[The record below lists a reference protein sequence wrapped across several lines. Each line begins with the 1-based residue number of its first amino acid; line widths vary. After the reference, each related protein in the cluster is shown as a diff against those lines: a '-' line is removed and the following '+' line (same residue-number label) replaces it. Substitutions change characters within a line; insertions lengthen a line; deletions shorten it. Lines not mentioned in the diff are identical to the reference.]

1 MSIAGVTAEVRD
13 GVAELVYDNPARM
26 NAINLAM
33 SQQASDLIDALAQDE
48 RVRLLVV
55 RGAGATFVSGADIS
69 EFEALRSQPEAIA
82 RYEAISQGMFTRLR
96 AFPKPTL
103 ARINGFCFGAGM
115 GLAAAC
121 DLRVAAEDALFS
133 VPAARLGIAYRPDF
147 ISWLIQIVGAARV
160 KEILITARR
169 YTAREALAMGLV
181 HQVAPVKSFEADVA
195 AYVATIAEN
204 APLSTIASK
213 KMVDEYADPT
223 RPPDAALC
231 EALAEA
237 CLASADYVEGRRAFM
252 EKRRPDFRGK

>member
-1 MSIAGVTAEVRD
+1 MSSARVTAEVRD
-13 GVAELVYDNPARM
+13 GVAELIYDNPARM

-33 SQQASDLIDALAQDE
+33 SQQASDLIDALAQDK

-82 RYEAISQGMFTRLR
+82 RYEAISCGMFTRLR

-121 DLRVAAEDALFS
+121 DLRIASQDAAFS
-133 VPAARLGIAYRPDF
+133 VPAARLGIAYRTDF

-169 YTAREALAMGLV
+169 YSAQEALAMGLV
-181 HQVAPVKSFEADVA
+181 HQVAPVKTFEADVA
-195 AYVATIAEN
+195 AYIATIAQN

-223 RPPDAALC
+223 RPPDDELC
-231 EALAEA
+231 NALAQA
-237 CLASADYVEGRRAFM
+237 CLASEDYIEGRRAFM
-252 EKRRPDFRGK
+252 EKRRPDFQGK

>member
-1 MSIAGVTAEVRD
+1 MSAPQVTGEVRD
-13 GVAELVYDNPARM
+13 GVAELVFDNPARL

-33 SQQASDLIDALAQDE
+33 SQQASELLDSLAQDA

-55 RGAGATFVSGADIS
+55 RGAGASFVSGADIS

-82 RYEAISQGMFTRLR
+82 RYEATSSGLFARLR
-96 AFPKPTL
+96 AFPRPTL

-121 DLRVAAEDALFS
+121 DLRFSAEDATFS

-169 YTAREALAMGLV
+169 YSAQEALTMGLV
-181 HQVAPVKSFEADVA
+181 HQVAPVKTFDADFA
-195 AYVATIAEN
+195 AYVGVIAQN

-213 KMVDEYADPT
+213 RMVDEYADPT
-223 RPPDAALC
+223 RPPDEALC
-231 EALAEA
+231 KALSQA
-237 CLASADYVEGRRAFM
+237 CLESADYVEGRRAFM
-252 EKRRPDFRGK
+252 EKRRPDFKGS

>member
-1 MSIAGVTAEVRD
+1 MSGAKVTGEVRD
-13 GVAELVYDNPARM
+13 GVAELVFDNPARM

-82 RYEAISQGMFTRLR
+82 RYEAISTGLYMRVR
-96 AFPKPTL
+96 NFPKPTL

-121 DLRVAAEDALFS
+121 DLRFATQDAVFS

-147 ISWLIQIVGAARV
+147 ISWLIQIVGAARL
-160 KEILITARR
+160 KEILITGRR
-169 YTAREALAMGLV
+169 YSAQEALAMGLV
-181 HQVAPVKSFEADVA
+181 HQTAPVKSFDRDVEA
-195 AYVATIAEN
+195 YIATIAQN
-204 APLSTIASK
+204 APLSTLASK

-223 RPPDAALC
+223 RPPDEALC
-231 EALAEA
+231 KALSQA

-252 EKRRPDFRGK
+252 EKRRPDFQGK

>member
-1 MSIAGVTAEVRD
+1 MSVARVTGEVRD
-13 GVAELVYDNPARM
+13 GVAELVFDNPARL
-26 NAINLAM
+26 NAITLAM
-33 SQQASDLIDALAQDE
+33 SQEATALIDAFADDA

-55 RGAGATFVSGADIS
+55 RGAGASFVSGADIS

-82 RYEAISQGMFTRLR
+82 RYEAISSGMFARLR

-121 DLRVAAEDALFS
+121 DLRFAAADATFS

-147 ISWLIQIVGAARV
+147 ISWLVQIVGAARV

-169 YTAREALAMGLV
+169 YTAQEALAMGLV
-181 HQVAPVKSFEADVA
+181 HQVAQPKTFDADVA
-195 AYVATIAEN
+195 AYVAVIAQN
-204 APLSTIASK
+204 APLSVVASK
-213 KMVDEYADPT
+213 RMVDEYADPT

-231 EALAEA
+231 DALANA
-237 CLASADYVEGRRAFM
+237 CLESADYVEGRRAFM
-252 EKRRPDFRGK
+252 EKRRPDFKGV

>member
-1 MSIAGVTAEVRD
+1 MSTVKVTAEIQD
-13 GVAELVYDNPARM
+13 GVAELIFDNPARM

-82 RYEAISQGMFTRLR
+82 RYEAISTGLYMRVR
-96 AFPKPTL
+96 NFPKPTL

-121 DLRVAAEDALFS
+121 DLRFATQDAVFS

-147 ISWLIQIVGAARV
+147 ISWLIQIVGAARL
-160 KEILITARR
+160 KEILITGRR
-169 YTAREALAMGLV
+169 YSAQEALAMGLV
-181 HQVAPVKSFEADVA
+181 HQTAPVKSFDRDVEA
-195 AYVATIAEN
+195 YIATIAQN
-204 APLSTIASK
+204 APLSTLASK

-223 RPPDAALC
+223 RPPDEALC
-231 EALAEA
+231 KALSQA

-252 EKRRPDFRGK
+252 EKRRPDFQGI

>member
-1 MSIAGVTAEVRD
+1 MSTGKVTGDVRD
-13 GVAELVYDNPARM
+13 GVAELVFDNPARL

-33 SQQASDLIDALAQDE
+33 SQEASALIDAFAQDA

-55 RGAGATFVSGADIS
+55 RGAGASFVSGADIS

-82 RYEAISQGMFTRLR
+82 RYEAISQGMFLRLR

-121 DLRVAAEDALFS
+121 DLRFAAQDATFS

-147 ISWLIQIVGAARV
+147 ISWLMQIVGAARV

-169 YTAREALAMGLV
+169 YSAQEALDMGLV
-181 HQVAPVKSFEADVA
+181 HQVAPAKSFDADVA
-195 AYVATIAEN
+195 AYVAVIAQN
-204 APLSTIASK
+204 APLSTVASK
-213 KMVDEYADPT
+213 RMVYEYADPT

-231 EALAEA
+231 EALAQA
-237 CLASADYVEGRRAFM
+237 CLESADYVEGRRAFM
-252 EKRRPDFRGK
+252 EKRRPDFRGV

>member
-1 MSIAGVTAEVRD
+1 MSGAKVTGEVRD
-13 GVAELVYDNPARM
+13 GVAELVFDNPARM

-82 RYEAISQGMFTRLR
+82 RYEAISTGLYMRVR
-96 AFPKPTL
+96 NFPKPTL

-121 DLRVAAEDALFS
+121 DLRFATQDAVFS

-147 ISWLIQIVGAARV
+147 ISWLIQIVGAARL
-160 KEILITARR
+160 KEILITGRR
-169 YTAREALAMGLV
+169 YSAQEALAMGLV
-181 HQVAPVKSFEADVA
+181 HQTAPVKSFDRDVEA
-195 AYVATIAEN
+195 YIATIAQN
-204 APLSTIASK
+204 APLSTLASK

-223 RPPDAALC
+223 RPPDEALC
-231 EALAEA
+231 KALSQA

-252 EKRRPDFRGK
+252 EKRRPDFQGI

>member
-1 MSIAGVTAEVRD
+1 MSGAKVTGEVRD
-13 GVAELVYDNPARM
+13 GVAELVFDNPARM

-82 RYEAISQGMFTRLR
+82 RYEAISTGLYMRVR
-96 AFPKPTL
+96 NFPKPTL

-121 DLRVAAEDALFS
+121 DLRFATQDAVFS

-147 ISWLIQIVGAARV
+147 ISWLIQIVGAARL
-160 KEILITARR
+160 KEILITGRR
-169 YTAREALAMGLV
+169 YSAQEALAMGLV
-181 HQVAPVKSFEADVA
+181 HQTAPVKSFDRDVEA
-195 AYVATIAEN
+195 YIATIAQN
-204 APLSTIASK
+204 APLSTLASK

-223 RPPDAALC
+223 RPPDEALC
-231 EALAEA
+231 KALSQA

-252 EKRRPDFRGK
+252 EKRRPDFQGS

>member
-1 MSIAGVTAEVRD
+1 MSGAKVTGEVRD
-13 GVAELVYDNPARM
+13 GVAELVFDNPARM

-82 RYEAISQGMFTRLR
+82 RYEAISTGLYMRVR
-96 AFPKPTL
+96 NFPKPTL

-121 DLRVAAEDALFS
+121 DLRFATQDAVFS

-147 ISWLIQIVGAARV
+147 ISWLIQIVGAARL
-160 KEILITARR
+160 KEILITGRR
-169 YTAREALAMGLV
+169 YSAQEALAMGLV
-181 HQVAPVKSFEADVA
+181 HQTAPVKSFDRDVEA
-195 AYVATIAEN
+195 YIATSAQN
-204 APLSTIASK
+204 APLSTLASK

-223 RPPDAALC
+223 RPPDEALC
-231 EALAEA
+231 KALSQA

-252 EKRRPDFRGK
+252 EKRRPDFQGI

>member
-1 MSIAGVTAEVRD
+1 
-13 GVAELVYDNPARM
+13 VAELVFDNPARL
-26 NAINLAM
+26 NAITLAM
-33 SQQASDLIDALAQDE
+33 SQEATALIEAFADDA

-55 RGAGATFVSGADIS
+55 RGAGASFVSGADIS

-82 RYEAISQGMFTRLR
+82 RYEAISSGMFARLR

-121 DLRVAAEDALFS
+121 DLRFAAADATFS

-147 ISWLIQIVGAARV
+147 ISWLVQIVGAARV

-169 YTAREALAMGLV
+169 YSAQEALAMGLV
-181 HQVAPVKSFEADVA
+181 HQVAPVKTFDADFA
-195 AYVATIAEN
+195 AYVAVIAQN

-223 RPPDAALC
+223 RPPDEALC
-231 EALAEA
+231 KALSQA
-237 CLASADYVEGRRAFM
+237 CLESADYVEGRRAFM
-252 EKRRPDFRGK
+252 EKRRPDFKGV

>member
-1 MSIAGVTAEVRD
+1 VSGAKVTGEVRD
-13 GVAELVYDNPARM
+13 GVAELVFDNPARM

-82 RYEAISQGMFTRLR
+82 RYEAISTGLYMRVR
-96 AFPKPTL
+96 NFPKPTL

-121 DLRVAAEDALFS
+121 DLRFATQDAVFS

-147 ISWLIQIVGAARV
+147 ISWLIQIVGAARL
-160 KEILITARR
+160 KEILITGRR
-169 YTAREALAMGLV
+169 YSAQEALAMGLV
-181 HQVAPVKSFEADVA
+181 HQTAPVKSFDRDVEA
-195 AYVATIAEN
+195 YIATIAQN
-204 APLSTIASK
+204 APLSTLASK

-223 RPPDAALC
+223 RPPDEALC
-231 EALAEA
+231 KALSQA

-252 EKRRPDFRGK
+252 EKRRPDFQGS